1 MTTKD
6 PSEPPTPP
14 KGHRGRPA
22 TPTAPGVPVEPTDV
36 PDGPASTGPARS
48 AAAPGPEEV
57 PVVAARDAGRSDA
70 AAAGTARPAQTPLA
84 AESATAAAPGPDPTR
99 TVTLRLPLV
108 TAIVQVPRRPQL
120 PHVGRRDVAEAAG
133 AARSLLP
140 PPEQLLFYGGLG
152 ALAALEIIEWPI
164 VAAVAAGTWVAQRGA
179 GGRPER
185 AVPAH
190 RHEGATAAATA

>member
-1 MTTKD
+1 V
-6 PSEPPTPP
+6 
-14 KGHRGRPA
+14 G
-22 TPTAPGVPVEPTDV
+22 
-36 PDGPASTGPARS
+36 
-48 AAAPGPEEV
+48 
-57 PVVAARDAGRSDA
+57 
-70 AAAGTARPAQTPLA
+70 
-84 AESATAAAPGPDPTR
+84 PGPDATR

-179 GGRPER
+179 GAER

>member
-1 MTTKD
+1 
-6 PSEPPTPP
+6 
-14 KGHRGRPA
+14 
-22 TPTAPGVPVEPTDV
+22 
-36 PDGPASTGPARS
+36 
-48 AAAPGPEEV
+48 
-57 PVVAARDAGRSDA
+57 
-70 AAAGTARPAQTPLA
+70 
-84 AESATAAAPGPDPTR
+84 
-99 TVTLRLPLV
+99 VTLRLPLV

-185 AVPAH
+185 TVPAH
-190 RHEGATAAATA
+190 RHEGATAVATA